1 MQSYTISLRF
11 RGKDVTG
18 TVHKYDTFS
27 FVYFS
32 DSLILQDFAGEL
44 EFDGDNK
51 LVQEKSGKDLPDLVR
66 SIKSQLH

>member
-1 MQSYTISLRF
+1 MQSYIINLRF

-18 TVHKYDTFS
+18 TVHKYDAFS

-32 DSLILQDFAGEL
+32 DSLIIQDFGGQL

-51 LVQEKSGKDLPDLVR
+51 FVQEKSGKDLPDLVR
-66 SIKSQLH
+66 SIKSQLR